1 MAQVSSQRLLIV
13 ALLLGILSVDAAAG
27 ERPERPFPGGRIR
40 RFITRAFDLL
50 GIPPG

>member
-1 MAQVSSQRLLIV
+1 MARVSSRRLLIV
-13 ALLLGILSVDAAAG
+13 GLLLGILSLDAIAG
-27 ERPERPFPGGRIR
+27 ERPERPFLGGRIK